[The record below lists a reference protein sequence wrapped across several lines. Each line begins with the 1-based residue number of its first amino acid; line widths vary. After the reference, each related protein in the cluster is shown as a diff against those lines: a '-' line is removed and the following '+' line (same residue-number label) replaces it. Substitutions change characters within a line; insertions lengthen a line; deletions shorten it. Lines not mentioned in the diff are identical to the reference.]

1 MFAALT
7 LDLMVSLGRQADR
20 ARAAGELAA
29 HIGVDD
35 VLLFVRDPTLG
46 AWLPAPGMPQTV
58 RGGPT
63 WRSFI
68 SGCTHEGRCSGEVEQ
83 PLGVHRPAHGLV
95 RGAVAFVALGGNPAE
110 AALDEV
116 GRVLPLVCA
125 LLVVEQDALLARA
138 EAAAAHETA
147 SRAQTLALALEHARA
162 QAAELN
168 AELREEDRRKNEF
181 LAMLG
186 HELRNPLAP
195 LLNSIEFLRRARSR
209 TEIPPKLLEVMSR
222 QITHLTRLVDDLLDA
237 SRVSRGR
244 IQLQRETLLLAE
256 VLHDALEETRKLLEQ
271 RRHTVSVRGVEEPLA
286 ISGDRVRLMQVFAN
300 LLNNAAKYTDPGGKI
315 ALEVVR
321 DGPNVHVRLRDT
333 GIGIAPDMLSRVFE
347 LFTQAQDSL
356 HRAQGGLGIGLT
368 LVRMLVELH
377 GGRVSVESGG
387 LGRGSIF
394 TVTLP
399 LVAVPHLAATCVVKP
414 ESRPAGGEVIRVLV
428 VDDNHD
434 AADSVAL
441 LLREMG
447 HEPEVVYS
455 AQAALELPG
464 RSRADLILLD
474 IGLPGMDGYELARQ
488 LRASA
493 KPTARFV
500 ALTGFGT
507 PDGARRSLE
516 SGFDE
521 HLVKPVSAE
530 TLRRVLAG
538 SRSKVRTN
546 ASR

>member
-1 MFAALT
+1 MSTAST
-7 LDLMVSLGRQADR
+7 LDLMVRLGHQADR
-20 ARAAGELAA
+20 ACAARELAA
-29 HIGVDD
+29 RIGVED
-35 VLLFVRDPTLG
+35 VLLFVRDPALG
-46 AWLPAPGMPQTV
+46 AWLPAPGLPQTV

-68 SGCTHEGRCSGEVEQ
+68 SGCGDDGRCSGGVEQ
-83 PLGVHRPAHGLV
+83 PIGVHRPAHGLV
-95 RGAVAFVALGGNPAE
+95 RGNVAFVALGGTPAE
-110 AALDEV
+110 AALAEV
-116 GRVLPLVCA
+116 ERSLPLVCA
-125 LLVVEQDALLARA
+125 LLVAEQDALLARA
-138 EAAAAHETA
+138 EAAAAHEIA
-147 SRAQTLALALEHARA
+147 SRAQALASALENARA

-168 AELREEDRRKNEF
+168 AELREEDRRKDEF

-195 LLNSIEFLRRARSR
+195 LMNSIELLRRAHDGA
-209 TEIPPKLLEVMSR
+209 EIPPKLLEVMSR

-244 IQLQRETLLLAE
+244 IQLQRETLLLSD
-256 VLHDALEETRKLLEQ
+256 VLHDALEETRRLLEQ
-271 RRHTVSVRGVEEPLA
+271 RRHTVIMRGVEEPLA
-286 ISGDRVRLMQVFAN
+286 VSGDRVRLMQVFLN
-300 LLNNAAKYTDPGGKI
+300 LLNNAAKYTEPGGTI
-315 ALEVVR
+315 TLEVVR
-321 DGPNVHVRLRDT
+321 DGPNVHVRLSDT

-347 LFTQAQDSL
+347 LFTQARGAL

-377 GGRVSVESGG
+377 GGRASVESGG
-387 LGRGSIF
+387 LGRGSTF
-394 TVTLP
+394 SVTLP
-399 LVAVPHLAATCVVKP
+399 LVAVPHLPGTPVEP
-414 ESRPAGGEVIRVLV
+414 ESRHPRSKPMRVLV
-428 VDDNHD
+428 VDDNRD

-447 HEPEVVYS
+447 HEPEVAYS
-455 AQAALELPG
+455 AQSALELPG
-464 RSRADLILLD
+464 RSQADVILLD

-493 KPTARFV
+493 KPNARFV

-507 PDGARRSLE
+507 PDGARRSRE

-521 HLVKPVSAE
+521 HLVKPASAE

-538 SRSKVRTN
+538 V
-546 ASR
+546 ALEHAH